1 MTYRE
6 LNFDEMTLFNRQ
18 VRKSKTRYPS
28 DSHHAK
34 VLYMRQGDFTIA
46 AILYNDGFFGENF
59 FGVSKRHPAEIDNIH
74 KGELLAFTRA
84 VEDLCER
91 RSGGKFSGLI
101 VPLIN
106 EKSIDKT
113 SFNNWKKD

>member
-1 MTYRE
+1 M
-6 LNFDEMTLFNRQ
+6 
-18 VRKSKTRYPS
+18 
-28 DSHHAK
+28 
-34 VLYMRQGDFTIA
+34 
-46 AILYNDGFFGENF
+46 
-59 FGVSKRHPAEIDNIH
+59 
-74 KGELLAFTRA
+74 A